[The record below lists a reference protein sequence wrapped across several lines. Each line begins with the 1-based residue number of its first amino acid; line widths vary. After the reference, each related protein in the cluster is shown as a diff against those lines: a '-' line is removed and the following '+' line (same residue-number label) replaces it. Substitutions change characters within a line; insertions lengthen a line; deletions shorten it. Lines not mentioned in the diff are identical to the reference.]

1 MYITGVERRPVSPL
15 FKKAS
20 LILTGK
26 LFDKIGYQIVMLMR
40 FIFIALLLSI
50 LSSSCKKLFSYSA
63 NEIQLGEKDRD
74 QNIKNIER
82 LQSKGQNDSFRF
94 VVISDC
100 QRFYEEMDEF
110 VEKINRYPDISFVVL
125 NGDMTDFGLRSE
137 YQWMSE
143 RLQKLSFPFLVVIG
157 NHDMLGNG
165 RELYKQMF
173 GPENFGFSYSGYKF
187 IALNSNS
194 REVGYNGSLPDTSWL
209 QQELS
214 STPSQEKIFV
224 IAHLAP
230 FSGDFHR
237 SLEQAYV
244 RILANNG
251 NVVYSI
257 HGHEGIA
264 YLGQP
269 YGPAVNYL
277 VVNSIK
283 EKSFVLIN
291 VNSNAITVEE
301 IFF

>member
-1 MYITGVERRPVSPL
+1 MLIRFL
-15 FKKAS
+15 FS
-20 LILTGK
+20 
-26 LFDKIGYQIVMLMR
+26 FV
-40 FIFIALLLSI
+40 LLSI

-63 NEIQLGEKDRD
+63 NEIQIEEKDRD

-82 LQSKGQNDSFRF
+82 LHSKEPNDSFRF

-100 QRFYEEMDEF
+100 QRFYDEMDEF
-110 VEKINRYPDISFVVL
+110 VEKINRYPGISFVVL
-125 NGDMTDFGLRSE
+125 NGDITDFGLRSE
-137 YQWMSE
+137 YLWISQ

-173 GPENFGFSYSGYKF
+173 GPENFSFNYSGHKF

-194 REVGYNGSLPDTSWL
+194 QEVGHNGSLPDTTWL
-209 QQELS
+209 QHELS

-224 IAHLAP
+224 FAHLAP
-230 FSGDFHR
+230 FSGDFDR
-237 SLEQAYV
+237 SLEQPYV
-244 RILANNG
+244 RILTNNG

-257 HGHEGIA
+257 HGHEAIS

-269 YGPAVNYL
+269 YGPPVNYL

-291 VNSNAITVEE
+291 VGSNDITVKE

>member
-1 MYITGVERRPVSPL
+1 
-15 FKKAS
+15 
-20 LILTGK
+20 
-26 LFDKIGYQIVMLMR
+26 MR
-40 FIFIALLLSI
+40 SIFAVLLLSI
-50 LSSSCKKLFSYSA
+50 LSSSCKKIFSYSA
-63 NEIQLGEKDRD
+63 NEIKIGEKDRN

-82 LQSKGQNDSFRF
+82 LQSKEQKDSFRF

-100 QRFYEEMDEF
+100 QRFYEEIDEF
-110 VEKINRYPDISFVVL
+110 VGKINRYPDISFVVL
-125 NGDMTDFGLRSE
+125 NGDITDFGLRAE
-137 YQWMSE
+137 YLWISQ
-143 RLQKLSFPFLVVIG
+143 RLQKLSLPFLVVIG

-194 REVGYNGSLPDTSWL
+194 QEVGHNGSLPDTSWL

-224 IAHLAP
+224 FAHLAP
-230 FSGDFHR
+230 FSGDFDR

-244 RILANNG
+244 KILASNG
-251 NVVYSI
+251 NVAYSI
-257 HGHEGIA
+257 HGHEDIS

-269 YGPAVNYL
+269 YGPPVNYL
-277 VVNSIK
+277 VANSIK
-283 EKSFVLIN
+283 EESFVLIN
-291 VNSNAITVEE
+291 VNNNDITVEE

>member
-1 MYITGVERRPVSPL
+1 
-15 FKKAS
+15 
-20 LILTGK
+20 
-26 LFDKIGYQIVMLMR
+26 MR
-40 FIFIALLLSI
+40 FLFVALLLST

-63 NEIQLGEKDRD
+63 NEIQIEEKDRD

-82 LQSKGQNDSFRF
+82 LQSKEHKDSFRF

-100 QRFYEEMDEF
+100 QRFYEELDEF

-125 NGDMTDFGLRSE
+125 NGDITDFGLRAE
-137 YQWMSE
+137 YLWVSQ

-173 GPENFGFSYSGYKF
+173 GPENFGFRYSGYKF

-194 REVGYNGSLPDTSWL
+194 QEVGHNGSLPDTTWL

-214 STPSQEKIFV
+214 STPSREKIFV
-224 IAHLAP
+224 FAHLGP
-230 FSGDFHR
+230 FSGDFDR

-244 RILANNG
+244 KILANNG

-257 HGHEGIA
+257 HGHEAIS

-269 YGPAVNYL
+269 YGPPVNYL

-283 EKSFVLIN
+283 EESFVLIN
-291 VNSNAITVEE
+291 VNSNDITVEE

>member
-1 MYITGVERRPVSPL
+1 
-15 FKKAS
+15 
-20 LILTGK
+20 
-26 LFDKIGYQIVMLMR
+26 MR
-40 FIFIALLLSI
+40 FLFVALLLSI
-50 LSSSCKKLFSYSA
+50 LSSSCKKLFSYNA
-63 NEIQLGEKDRD
+63 NEIQIEEKDRN

-82 LQSKGQNDSFRF
+82 LQSKEQKDSFRF

-100 QRFYEEMDEF
+100 QRFYEEIDEF
-110 VEKINRYPDISFVVL
+110 VGKINRYPDISFVVL
-125 NGDMTDFGLRSE
+125 NGDITDFGLRAE
-137 YQWMSE
+137 YLWISQ

-194 REVGYNGSLPDTSWL
+194 REVGYNGSLPDTTWL
-209 QQELS
+209 RKELTATSSQQ
-214 STPSQEKIFV
+214 KIFV
-224 IAHLAP
+224 FGHLAP
-230 FSGDFHR
+230 FSGDFDR
-237 SLEQAYV
+237 SLEQVYV

-257 HGHEGIA
+257 HGHEGIS

-269 YGPAVNYL
+269 YGPPVNYL

-283 EKSFVLIN
+283 EKSFILIN
-291 VNSNAITVEE
+291 VNSNDITVKE

>member
-1 MYITGVERRPVSPL
+1 MLTRLL
-15 FKKAS
+15 FA
-20 LILTGK
+20 T
-26 LFDKIGYQIVMLMR
+26 
-40 FIFIALLLSI
+40 LLLSI
-50 LSSSCKKLFSYSA
+50 LSCSCKKIFSYSA
-63 NEIQLGEKDRD
+63 NEIQIEEKDRN

-82 LQSKGQNDSFRF
+82 LHSKAQGDSFRF
-94 VVISDC
+94 IVISDT
-100 QRFYEEMDEF
+100 QRFYDEMDEF
-110 VEKINRYPDISFVVL
+110 VKKVNGYPGISFVVL

-137 YQWMSE
+137 YLWMSD
-143 RLQKLSFPFLVVIG
+143 RLQKLAFPFLVVIG

-194 REVGYNGSLPDTSWL
+194 REVGYNGSLPDTTWL

-214 STPSQEKIFV
+214 STPPQEKIFV
-224 IAHLAP
+224 FAHLAP
-230 FSGDFHR
+230 FSGDFDR

-251 NVVYSI
+251 NVIYSI
-257 HGHEGIA
+257 HGHEDIS
-264 YLGQP
+264 YLGQS
-269 YGPAVNYL
+269 YGPPVNYL

-291 VNSNAITVEE
+291 VDSNDITVEE

>member
-1 MYITGVERRPVSPL
+1 MLTRFL
-15 FKKAS
+15 F
-20 LILTGK
+20 T
-26 LFDKIGYQIVMLMR
+26 
-40 FIFIALLLSI
+40 ALLLSI

-63 NEIQLGEKDRD
+63 NEIQIEEKDRD

-82 LQSKGQNDSFRF
+82 LQSNEQNDSFRF

-110 VEKINRYPDISFVVL
+110 IEKINGFPGISFLVL
-125 NGDMTDFGLRSE
+125 NGDITDFGQRSE
-137 YQWMSE
+137 YLWISQ

-173 GPENFGFSYSGYKF
+173 GPENFGFSYSGHKF

-194 REVGYNGSLPDTSWL
+194 QEVGHNGSLPDTSWL
-209 QQELS
+209 QKELS
-214 STPSQEKIFV
+214 STPPQEKIFV
-224 IAHLAP
+224 FAHLAP
-230 FSGDFHR
+230 FSGDFDR
-237 SLEQAYV
+237 SLEQTYV
-244 RILANNG
+244 RILTNNG

-257 HGHEGIA
+257 HGHEDIS
-264 YLGQP
+264 YSGQP
-269 YGPAVNYL
+269 YGPPVNYL

-291 VNSNAITVEE
+291 VKSNDITVEE

>member
-1 MYITGVERRPVSPL
+1 
-15 FKKAS
+15 
-20 LILTGK
+20 
-26 LFDKIGYQIVMLMR
+26 MR
-40 FIFIALLLSI
+40 FLFVALLLSI
-50 LSSSCKKLFSYSA
+50 LSSSCKKLFSYNA
-63 NEIQLGEKDRD
+63 NEIQIEEKDRN

-82 LQSKGQNDSFRF
+82 LQSKEQKDSFRF

-100 QRFYEEMDEF
+100 QRFYEEIDEF
-110 VEKINRYPDISFVVL
+110 VGKINRYPDISFVVL
-125 NGDMTDFGLRSE
+125 NGDITDFGLRAE
-137 YQWMSE
+137 YLWISQ

-194 REVGYNGSLPDTSWL
+194 QEVGHNGSLPDTSWL
-209 QQELS
+209 QQELL

-224 IAHLAP
+224 FAHLAP
-230 FSGDFHR
+230 FSGDFDR

-244 RILANNG
+244 KILASNG
-251 NVVYSI
+251 NVAYSI
-257 HGHEGIA
+257 HGHEDIS

-269 YGPAVNYL
+269 YGPPVNYL
-277 VVNSIK
+277 VANSIK
-283 EKSFVLIN
+283 EESFVLIN
-291 VNSNAITVEE
+291 VNSNDITVEE